1 MFHALKNLWGRGN
14 QLERQKEQLT
24 KPEFGY
30 LFATEPVNEW
40 VSLDLEMTGLNPKKD
55 HVLSVGA
62 VVIRRVHQHFEID
75 TDSALALVCRPPVM
89 PSHDSIV
96 VHGLRP
102 MDVENGLS
110 YDAMLSRL
118 LPMLK
123 NRPMIGFCVD
133 MDMAFLNTIVKPFL
147 GVELAN
153 RLIDVS
159 LLEQQQRQ
167 KTCRH
172 PDYIA
177 NRKHLTALMDDYHI
191 PRLPAHDALNDAIMT
206 AMLFTHLYQLA
217 STK

>member
-1 MFHALKNLWGRGN
+1 
-14 QLERQKEQLT
+14 
-24 KPEFGY
+24 
-30 LFATEPVNEW
+30 
-40 VSLDLEMTGLNPKKD
+40 
-55 HVLSVGA
+55 
-62 VVIRRVHQHFEID
+62 
-75 TDSALALVCRPPVM
+75 
-89 PSHDSIV
+89 
-96 VHGLRP
+96 
-102 MDVENGLS
+102 
-110 YDAMLSRL
+110 
-118 LPMLK
+118 MLK